1 MQMMVATI
9 VDGAAKHGCWTMRH
23 LLAPAWRPY
32 LGSVLYAVL
41 ATWIGGL
48 LVRVGGIQASVLF
61 ATAFAAVVVSG
72 WYGGLGPALVATAL
86 TYVLANWL
94 LVPVQDAFQINS
106 TIFAFVFVCV
116 SIAAFSEMSRRALRR
131 TNAHAEQVKSIAESI
146 TDGFVAIDSQW
157 RLKYMNRAA
166 EEVNR
171 RHRRQGSDGNHSEDF
186 PLSLAANAQQKLKQA
201 ATDRVTVDFETFH
214 EPWKRWFEIKASPS
228 DAGGLTVY
236 FRDIT
241 ERRLA
246 EDALREADR
255 RKDEFLA
262 TLAHELRNPLTPIS
276 NALELWP
283 LLEDD
288 PAEMDGLRAMM
299 EPQVKQLVRLIDDLM
314 DVSRITQGKIQIRKQ
329 PVDVGSLIGVA
340 VESVRPTVD
349 GLNQTL
355 SVTLPATPLVVDG
368 DAARLTQV
376 FANILNNASKYT
388 GRDGRIAVVAERQGH
403 STVIKVRDNGPGI
416 PKHMLSEIFEA
427 FRQVETT
434 VNRSHG
440 GLGIGLTLVKR
451 LVVLHGG
458 NVDARSD
465 GPGTGCEFVITL
477 PAMSAHM
484 SPGDGGRRRPSLR
497 DLPPVPSH
505 LVLVVDD
512 VLASAKT
519 LTMMLTALGQEVAML
534 NDGRAGAP
542 MAQPAQARPC
552 VSGHCHA
559 RDGWISGGPSRA
571 RRIAQGASPVLVAL
585 TGFGQEEDR
594 KKARDSGFDHHITKP
609 VSMDILHQIL
619 LATPAAPAR
628 TSADRSP
635 QPSYVRSS

>member
-1 MQMMVATI
+1 
-9 VDGAAKHGCWTMRH
+9 MRH
-23 LLAPAWRPY
+23 LSVPPWRPY
-32 LGSVLYAVL
+32 AGSVLYAVL
-41 ATWIGGL
+41 ATWIGGV
-48 LVRVGGIQASVLF
+48 LVRVVGIQPAVLF
-61 ATAFAAVVVSG
+61 ATAFAAVVLSG

-86 TYVLANWL
+86 TYLLANWF
-94 LVPVQDAFQINS
+94 LVPAANAFEINS

-116 SIAAFSEMSRRALRR
+116 SIAAFSEMWRRALRR
-131 TNAHAEQVKSIAESI
+131 ANAHAEQIRSIAESI

-157 RLKYMNRAA
+157 RLTYMNRAA

-171 RHRRQGSDGNHSEDF
+171 RHHRHRGDGVQTDAF
-186 PLSLAANAQQKLKQA
+186 PLSLAADAQQKLKQA
-201 ATDRVTVDFETFH
+201 AADRATVDFETFH
-214 EPWKRWFEIKASPS
+214 EPWRRWFEIKASPS

-288 PAEMDGLRAMM
+288 PVEMTALRSMM

-314 DVSRITQGKIQIRKQ
+314 DVSRITQGKIHIRKQ
-329 PVDVGSLIGVA
+329 PVEIGALIGVA
-340 VESVRPTVD
+340 VESVRPMAD

-355 SVTLPATPLVVDG
+355 RVSLPAAPIVVDG

-376 FANILNNASKYT
+376 FANIVNNASKYT
-388 GRDGRIAVVAERQGH
+388 GRDGTIAIEAVRQADSAVV
-403 STVIKVRDNGPGI
+403 KVRDNGPGI
-416 PKHMLSEIFEA
+416 PRHMLSEVFDA

-458 NVDARSD
+458 NVDAHSE
-465 GPGTGCEFVITL
+465 GPGTGCEFVVTL
-477 PAMSAHM
+477 PALAAHLI
-484 SPGDGGRRRPSLR
+484 PGNADRPRPSLR
-497 DLPPVPSH
+497 ELPPVPSH

-512 VLASAKT
+512 VAASAKT
-519 LTMMLTALGQEVAML
+519 LAMMLTALGQEVVMMC
-534 NDGRAGAP
+534 DGRVALQWTHEHKPDIVFLDIAMPGMDGYQVAEALRNGSTNGAL
-542 MAQPAQARPC
+542 
-552 VSGHCHA
+552 
-559 RDGWISGGPSRA
+559 
-571 RRIAQGASPVLVAL
+571 PVLVAL

-594 KKARDSGFDHHITKP
+594 KKARESGFNHHITKP
-609 VSMDILHQIL
+609 VSIDTLHQL
-619 LATPAAPAR
+619 LSATPVAAAR
-628 TSADRSP
+628 TAAAHP
-635 QPSYVRSS
+635 PASYAEVR

>member
-1 MQMMVATI
+1 MARTFSLTIAQIAATI
-9 VDGAAKHGCWTMRH
+9 ADGAARIRCSTMRQRQT
-23 LLAPAWRPY
+23 PSWRPY
-32 LGSVLYAVL
+32 LASVVAAIAATIVGAVL
-41 ATWIGGL
+41 TRAF
-48 LVRVGGIQASVLF
+48 APSVLF

-94 LVPVQDAFQINS
+94 LVSSDSAFQINS

-116 SIAAFSEMSRRALRR
+116 SIAGFSEMSRRALRR
-131 TNAHAEQVKSIAESI
+131 AKAHAEQVKSIAENI
-146 TDGFVAIDSQW
+146 TDGFVAIDGQW
-157 RLKYMNRAA
+157 RLTYMNRAA

-171 RHRRQGSDGNHSEDF
+171 RHRRQGSDENHSEDF
-186 PLSLAANAQQKLKQA
+186 PLSLAADAQQKLKQA

-299 EPQVKQLVRLIDDLM
+299 EPHVKQLVCLIDDLM
-314 DVSRITQGKIQIRKQ
+314 DVSRITQGKIHIRKQ
-329 PVDVGSLIGVA
+329 PVDIGSLIGVA

-416 PKHMLSEIFEA
+416 PEHMLSEIFEA

-477 PAMSAHM
+477 PAMSARHEPRRRR
-484 SPGDGGRRRPSLR
+484 SAASVAARFAARSVTPGPGGGRRARVGEDPG
-497 DLPPVPSH
+497 
-505 LVLVVDD
+505 DD
-512 VLASAKT
+512 AH
-519 LTMMLTALGQEVAML
+519 
-534 NDGRAGAP
+534 RAGA
-542 MAQPAQARPC
+542 R
-552 VSGHCHA
+552 GRHA
-559 RDGWISGGPSRA
+559 
-571 RRIAQGASPVLVAL
+571 
-585 TGFGQEEDR
+585 E
-594 KKARDSGFDHHITKP
+594 
-609 VSMDILHQIL
+609 
-619 LATPAAPAR
+619 
-628 TSADRSP
+628 
-635 QPSYVRSS
+635 